1 MITHRQML
9 SGMAYTAIASGA
21 AASDISLQAIP
32 QFHAGGNI
40 SQMAQILV
48 GSTMVVP
55 PRFDPELFLRLIE
68 DEGVTSTCLVPSM
81 LTFFLEHPR
90 LNSRRVAT
98 MRRLMY
104 GGSAIAPDRLSRAL
118 EIFSAD
124 FQQVYGQ
131 TEACVF
137 ATLMTGEDHRRALAE
152 TDTDRLLSCGR
163 PMLGYEV
170 SVAEATSPGAPGELL
185 VRGDSVMAGYW
196 RQPAATEKTLRN
208 GWLHTGDLAR
218 LDSNGYVY
226 IVDRTTDMIVSGGEN
241 VYPAEVENVISA
253 HSGVL
258 EVAVIGVPDDVWG
271 ESVKAIVALRPGKNF
286 PEDELIAFC
295 RGKIAGYKIP
305 KSIDFAD
312 ELPRTPSGKIK
323 KAELRAKH
331 WGEKTRKIN

>member
-1 MITHRQML
+1 
-9 SGMAYTAIASGA
+9 
-21 AASDISLQAIP
+21 
-32 QFHAGGNI
+32 
-40 SQMAQILV
+40 
-48 GSTMVVP
+48 
-55 PRFDPELFLRLIE
+55 
-68 DEGVTSTCLVPSM
+68 
-81 LTFFLEHPR
+81 
-90 LNSRRVAT
+90 
-98 MRRLMY
+98 MY

-170 SVAEATSPGAPGELL
+170 LIAEATSPGAPGELL
-185 VRGDSVMAGYW
+185 VRGDSVMTGYW

-253 HSGVL
+253 HPGVL
-258 EVAVIGVPDDVWG
+258 EVAVIGVPDDIWG
-271 ESVKAIVALRPGKNF
+271 ESVKAVVALRPGKNF
-286 PEDELIAFC
+286 PADEIIAFC
-295 RGKIAGYKIP
+295 RGRIAGYKVP

-323 KAELRAKH
+323 KTELRAKY
-331 WGEKTRKIN
+331 WGENTRKIN